1 VLHLRARFPVP
12 SRRPFSSHRVGLRPL
27 ACPSV
32 RPIDQSLVG
41 GGGGSLAGWLVSWL
55 ASAVSRCPSPNWPP
69 RLTDPCR
76 LATRRPPR
84 AAAWHHATTRSTAN
98 IHNRALQLAVS
109 SRNKAARL
117 RDNDTIRSAEK
128 LAAQSTTRGTARKKI
143 TKKNE
148 KEKRTNTD
156 YPARAVLVDVET
168 SSLTSLVRHT
178 FSPARRHTSVCLI
191 PELQQFMHRL

>member
-1 VLHLRARFPVP
+1 M
-12 SRRPFSSHRVGLRPL
+12 
-27 ACPSV
+27 
-32 RPIDQSLVG
+32 Q
-41 GGGGSLAGWLVSWL
+41 AG
-55 ASAVSRCPSPNWPP
+55 
-69 RLTDPCR
+69 D
-76 LATRRPPR
+76 ATRRPTR
-84 AAAWHHATTRSTAN
+84 AVAAWHHATTRSTAN

-128 LAAQSTTRGTARKKI
+128 LTAQSTTRGTARKNNQK
-143 TKKNE
+143 E
-148 KEKRTNTD
+148 RKEKPTNTD